1 MKDLKIII
9 LGDTHI
15 RFNEEILENF
25 LSEIQNSDYL
35 IHTGDYISEE
45 ILEKFIEMK
54 DDKFIGVFGNAD
66 PLSIRKRLPNE
77 KVFCLNG
84 YTFGVT
90 HPAMGGADDKVES
103 LVYKKF
109 FRKKIQILIFGHTHN
124 PIIERREKI
133 LVLNPGKGYIEKSY
147 FGPHTSF
154 IILSLSKNGE
164 IKVELRYINTEMKPK
179 EFYYE
184 KL

>member
-1 MKDLKIII
+1 MNDLKVVI

-15 RFNEEILENF
+15 RFTKDIPEVF
-25 LSEIQNSDYL
+25 LRVIQNSDFL
-35 IHTGDYISEE
+35 IHTGDYVSEE

-54 DDKFIGVFGNAD
+54 NNKFIGVFGNAD

-77 KVFCLNG
+77 RLFNLNR
-84 YTFGVT
+84 YRFGLA

-103 LVYKKF
+103 LISKKF
-109 FRKKIQILIFGHTHN
+109 VRKKVQILIFGHTHN
-124 PIIERREKI
+124 PIIEKREKI
-133 LVLNPGKGYIEKSY
+133 LLLNPGKGYIEKSY

-164 IKVELRYINTEMKPK
+164 IKVELRYINTVMKPK
-179 EFYYE
+179 EFFFE